1 MLNLIDRF
9 KHVIK
14 SFHVF
19 LYEQE
24 GEILRFKA
32 ELTLTDDSK
41 LFIKEYV
48 FENKE
53 RKYAYHWTDTSGNL
67 ICRWDNANH
76 WPSIPTSPHHKH
88 NGNEVVESTET
99 SVDDVLN
106 RINERLKDKPGG

>member
-32 ELTLTDDSK
+32 ELTFTND
-41 LFIKEYV
+41 F
-48 FENKE
+48 
-53 RKYAYHWTDTSGNL
+53 
-67 ICRWDNANH
+67 
-76 WPSIPTSPHHKH
+76 
-88 NGNEVVESTET
+88 
-99 SVDDVLN
+99 
-106 RINERLKDKPGG
+106 